1 MGTASLPFEF
11 CIVDEAQD
19 ISVAELRFLAVLGA
33 GRPNSLFFAGDLGQR
48 IFQAPFS
55 WYTLGIDVRGRSK
68 TLRINYRASHQIRL
82 QADRLLPR
90 ELADMDG
97 IIEQRGNTVSVFNG
111 PEPCIKVLDRSDE
124 EAAII
129 AEWLRARCQDAHE
142 PHEIAVFSR
151 PKAEITRALEAMSC
165 GLSATMD
172 GLLTLPWEGLVGT
185 MHLAKGLEFRA
196 VVVAACDDEVLPHQS
211 RIENAA
217 DDSDLEDI
225 YSTERH
231 LLYVA
236 CTRARDHL
244 LVTGVEPASEFLDDL
259 KIDSDFR

>member
-1 MGTASLPFEF
+1 MIRIAYRGSRGFLSMEQHLVGTASLPFEF

-68 TLRINYRASHQIRL
+68 TLRINYRTSHQIRL

-142 PHEIAVFSR
+142 PHEIAVFVRS
-151 PKAEITRALEAMSC
+151 KAEIPRALEAIDLAD
-165 GLSATMD
+165 LSAANFGPTSD
-172 GLLTLPWEGLVGT
+172 AP
-185 MHLAKGLEFRA
+185 KGRLS
-196 VVVAACDDEVLPHQS
+196 S
-211 RIENAA
+211 RNNASCKKA
-217 DDSDLEDI
+217 LN
-225 YSTERH
+225 
-231 LLYVA
+231 L
-236 CTRARDHL
+236 
-244 LVTGVEPASEFLDDL
+244 GQ
-259 KIDSDFR
+259 